1 METQSQI
8 KNLIIFFFIYMFDV
22 MGTQVMETNRIEES
36 QTHVHRMYFMGS
48 NTFSEP
54 WHLTHSPPE
63 QVMEIV

>member
-1 METQSQI
+1 
-8 KNLIIFFFIYMFDV
+8 MFDV